1 MRAAVSGE
9 RYNRGMHIMLNGQS
23 TQIAATATVASLLE
37 HAGLAGRKV
46 AVEVNQEVVP
56 RSRHDT
62 HPLAEGD
69 RVEIIHAIGGG

>member
-1 MRAAVSGE
+1 MRAR
-9 RYNRGMHIMLNGQS
+9 RYNRGMRIQLNGQS
-23 TQIAATATVASLLE
+23 TEVPGTPTVAGLLE

-56 RSRHDT
+56 RSRHEA
-62 HPLAEGD
+62 HLLAEGD

>member
-1 MRAAVSGE
+1 MRAGVGVG
-9 RYNRGMHIMLNGQS
+9 RYNRRMHIMLNGQS
-23 TQIAATATVASLLE
+23 TQVADATTIAGLLE

-56 RSRHDT
+56 RSRHAS
-62 HPLAEGD
+62 HALAEGD